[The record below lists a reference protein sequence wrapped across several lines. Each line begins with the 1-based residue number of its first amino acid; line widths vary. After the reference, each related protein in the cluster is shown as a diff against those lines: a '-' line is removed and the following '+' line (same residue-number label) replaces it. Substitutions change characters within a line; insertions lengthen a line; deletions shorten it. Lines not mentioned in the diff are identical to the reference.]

1 MLRTILASGKQ
12 DVIRFTVT
20 PSGART
26 LTLRDFTPPV
36 GCLVDWGDGT
46 RDPLT
51 ENAPLS
57 HTYADATPRQVSI
70 QGVLG
75 GFWNAA
81 ARADGTG
88 FVTSLEEISSQS
100 LVSLAETF
108 RQCTALATLPEI
120 VEAPGLVACD
130 RAFYGC
136 KSISSDLPAL
146 WLTHENAS
154 HAQCFTDCFLSMWGK
169 SGSGCSFRQNVAA
182 VAQQTYYQK
191 YGTGCPSA
199 SYHAGTARKTY
210 LQQYGA
216 MSSCPKYII
225 TSLAGKGGHAS
236 NCTNKGLHCSGGSN
250 TTSSKYASTCPTC
263 NRTCSYRATCYA
275 SPATCSV
282 TYRAGTSAYYSCAA
296 SSASG
301 LSKCG
306 SGCKRIYQSGQS
318 AYYKC
323 TKSNGTCSTTA
334 CPWPYAN
341 ETSFNAARNA
351 GWA

>member
-26 LTLRDFTPPV
+26 LTLQDFTPPV

-46 RDPLT
+46 HDALT
-51 ENAPLS
+51 GDAPLS
-57 HTYADATPRQVSI
+57 HTYADATPRQVKI
-70 QGVLG
+70 QGMLG

-81 ARADGTG
+81 ARASGTG

-108 RQCTALATLPEI
+108 RQCTALTSLPEVI
-120 VEAPGLVACD
+120 EAPGLVACD

-136 KSISSDLPAL
+136 KSISSELPAL

-154 HAQCFTDCFLSMWGK
+154 HAQCFTDCFLSLWGK
-169 SGSGCSFRQNVAA
+169 SGSGCSFRQYVAA

-210 LQQYGA
+210 LQVYGA
-216 MSSCPKYII
+216 RSSCPKY
-225 TSLAGKGGHAS
+225 TLQKLAGKVGHAS
-236 NCTNKGLHCSGGSN
+236 TCTDSTLFCSGSSN
-250 TTSSKYASTCPTC
+250 TTYGTK
-263 NRTCSYRATCYA
+263 RTCGTCGRLVSNIRATCNN

-282 TYRAGTSAYYSCAA
+282 TYRAATSSYYSCGA
-296 SSASG
+296 SSSSG

-306 SGCKRIYQSGQS
+306 SGCKRIYRSGQS

-323 TKSNGTCSTTA
+323 TKNGTCSTTA
-334 CPWPYAN
+334 CPWPSAN
-341 ETSFNAARNA
+341 EASFNAARNA

>member
-146 WLTHENAS
+146 WLTHKNAG
-154 HAQCFTDCFLSMWGK
+154 HAQCFTDCFLSLWGK

-191 YGTGCPSA
+191 YGTGCPSNQRT
-199 SYHAGTARKTY
+199 STTVTRYYDDLYISCGKCPQEKGVYSSDRCYHITCKVGSNRTYTCRTCGKSISGATKHYGTT
-210 LQQYGA
+210 
-216 MSSCPKYII
+216 
-225 TSLAGKGGHAS
+225 
-236 NCTNKGLHCSGGSN
+236 CSG
-250 TTSSKYASTCPTC
+250 TYKQTVYSSKC
-263 NRTCSYRATCYA
+263 
-275 SPATCSV
+275 
-282 TYRAGTSAYYSCAA
+282 GA

-306 SGCKRIYQSGQS
+306 SRCKRIYQSGQS

-341 ETSFNAARNA
+341 ETSFNAALNA